1 MKILHV
7 LHNSLPLLCG
17 YSIRSGYIVN
27 LQRAM
32 GLQPWVV
39 SSGQHPNGEL
49 MRETIDG
56 VEYRRTAAAQ
66 VNSVPFL
73 REGMLMRNLER
84 QVESAAREIRPD
96 IIHAHSPVLVGLPAL
111 RVAKR
116 LGLGFVYEIR
126 DLWENASVDRGRFA
140 AGSPMYRVARRLESH
155 VLSRADAVVTI
166 CDLLKAEL
174 EPRTGR
180 PGNVHVVANGVDA
193 QAFAPQA
200 ADNQLKERWKLAG
213 KEVIL
218 YAGTFQPYEG
228 LDLLVRAIG
237 LIARNRP
244 SAHLVIVGGSAGF
257 AHGTGSAS
265 EEERELLAVVRET
278 GVADHVTF
286 TGRIPHAEVKAM
298 YAMADVVAYPRRLTR
313 TTALTTPLKP
323 LEAMAMAKPVVVS
336 DVAPMLELVR
346 DGQTGVTFHAG
357 DVLDLASKLAKLL
370 RNAALRD
377 QLGQGAREWVL
388 RERQWTDL
396 ISRYQDVYQTVLKH
410 PRYARVAASKADL
423 QVPAG
428 IGR

>member
-32 GLQPWVV
+32 GMQPWVV
-39 SSGQHPNGEL
+39 SSGQHPNGEQ
-49 MRETIDG
+49 MREAIDG
-56 VEYRRTAAAQ
+56 VQYWRTASAQ

-73 REGMLMRNLER
+73 REWMLMRNLER
-84 QVESAAREIRPD
+84 QVDSVAREVRPD

-111 RVAKR
+111 RVARR

-126 DLWENASVDRGRFA
+126 DLWENAAVDRGRFGA
-140 AGSPMYRVARRLESH
+140 ESPMYRVARKLETH

-166 CDLLKAEL
+166 CDLLKTEL
-174 EPRTGR
+174 QPRASR
-180 PGNVHVVANGVDA
+180 PENVHVVANGVDA

-200 ADNQLKERWKLAG
+200 ADDQLKDRWNLRG
-213 KEVIL
+213 KEIIL

-237 LIARNRP
+237 LLARNRP

-257 AHGTGSAS
+257 AHGTGSVS

-286 TGRIPHAEVKAM
+286 TGRIPHAEVRGM
-298 YAMADVVAYPRRLTR
+298 YAMADVLAYPRRLTR

-336 DVAPMLELVR
+336 DVAPMLELVK
-346 DGQTGVTFHAG
+346 DGQTGVVFRAG
-357 DVLDLASKLAKLL
+357 DVVDLASKLGRLL
-370 RNAALRD
+370 RNRALRE
-377 QLGQGAREWVL
+377 QVGQCAREWVL
-388 RERQWTDL
+388 RERQWPDL
-396 ISRYQDVYQTVLKH
+396 ISRYREVYQSVAKH
-410 PRYARVAASKADL
+410 PRHVADNAAKADL

>member
-27 LQRAM
+27 LQRTM
-32 GLQPWVV
+32 GLQTWVV

-49 MRETIDG
+49 MREAIDG
-56 VEYRRTAAAQ
+56 VEYWRTASAQ

-73 REGMLMRNLER
+73 RECMLMRNLER
-84 QVESAAREIRPD
+84 QVESAAREIGPD

-111 RVAKR
+111 RVARR

-126 DLWENASVDRGRFA
+126 DLWENAAVDRGRFG
-140 AGSPMYRVARRLESH
+140 AGSPMYQVARRLESY

-166 CDLLKAEL
+166 CDLLKKEL
-174 EPRTGR
+174 QPRASR
-180 PGNVHVVANGVDA
+180 PENVHVVANGVDA
-193 QAFAPQA
+193 QAFVPQA
-200 ADNQLKERWKLAG
+200 ADDTLKARWGLAG

-237 LIARNRP
+237 ILARSNP

-257 AHGTGSAS
+257 AHGTGSVS
-265 EEERELLAVVRET
+265 EEERELLGVVRET
-278 GVADHVTF
+278 GVADRVTF
-286 TGRIPHAEVKAM
+286 TGRIPHAEVKNM
-298 YAMADVVAYPRRLTR
+298 YAIADVVAYPRRLTR

-346 DGQTGVTFHAG
+346 DGQTGVVFRAG
-357 DVLDLASKLAKLL
+357 DVLDLASKLGKLL
-370 RNAALRD
+370 RNSALRE

-388 RERQWTDL
+388 RERQWPDL
-396 ISRYQDVYQTVLKH
+396 ISRYRDVYQSVAKH
-410 PRYARVAASKADL
+410 SRHVTDAASKADT